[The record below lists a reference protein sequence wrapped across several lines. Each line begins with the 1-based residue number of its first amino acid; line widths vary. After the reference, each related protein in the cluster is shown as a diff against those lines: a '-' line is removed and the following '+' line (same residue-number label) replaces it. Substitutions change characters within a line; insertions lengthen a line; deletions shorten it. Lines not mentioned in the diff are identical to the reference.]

1 MRTWLAIA
9 ALVVTALLT
18 TPSFAAGATTPAFVK
33 TVKCSVAQREAAFY
47 ARMREV
53 AGGDR
58 MAMRFMLLERRGT
71 EGFVPVRAPGLGRW
85 HRSRSG
91 VSAFGYRQAVRN
103 LLANGVYRMK
113 VDFRWYSPEGD
124 VVEELHRRSSACRQ
138 YEALPNLRAEVLGAR
153 AGAVNGVVRYSVRV
167 SNEGRAVASTVS
179 VALTV
184 DGDAVD
190 AVTVPTLDPGEN
202 SVFTIRG
209 PACRNM
215 VEAEADPDGTIA
227 ESSEDDNAHAVACG
241 DLAS

>member
-9 ALVVTALLT
+9 ALVVTVLPT
-18 TPSFAAGATTPAFVK
+18 TPSFAAGGNTPAFVK
-33 TVKCSVAQREAAFY
+33 TVKCSVAQHEAAFY
-47 ARMREV
+47 ARMRDV
-53 AGGDR
+53 AGSDR
-58 MAMRFMLLERRGT
+58 MAMRFTLLERTGA

-91 VSAFGYRQAVRN
+91 VGVFGYRQAVRN
-103 LLANGVYRMK
+103 LLAIGIYRMK

-124 VVEELHRRSSACRQ
+124 VVEQLHRRSSACRQ

-153 AGAVNGVVRYSVRV
+153 DGAVRGVVRYSVRV
-167 SNEGRAVASTVS
+167 SNEGRAVANTVP
-179 VALTV
+179 VTLTV

-190 AVTVPTLDPGEN
+190 TVTVPTLEPGEN
-202 SVFTIRG
+202 SVITIRG
-209 PACRNM
+209 PACRSV

-241 DLAS
+241 DLAA